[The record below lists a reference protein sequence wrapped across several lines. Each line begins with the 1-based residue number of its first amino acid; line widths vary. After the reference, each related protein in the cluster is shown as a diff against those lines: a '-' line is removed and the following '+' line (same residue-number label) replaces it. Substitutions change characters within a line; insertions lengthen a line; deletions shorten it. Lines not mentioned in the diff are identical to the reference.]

1 MTTHFLA
8 WCRIFNK
15 NNAIKFVS
23 DLRQVGGFRRVI
35 RFSPPIKLTATTPA
49 RYNWNIASNEVFL
62 YTSCDQTEMKGVCC
76 TADETAHLHR
86 QKKIGFTRIQ
96 WWKQKEKKKE
106 QTCYIKYEG
115 KYFSAERLLICR
127 KNKIANEMSLVLI
140 WIIQL
145 YVELTQL
152 PMKKM

>member
-1 MTTHFLA
+1 MRSRSLRPQPFCNKL
-8 WCRIFNK
+8 RINWQDWD
-15 NNAIKFVS
+15 VS
-23 DLRQVGGFRRVI
+23 AV
-35 RFSPPIKLTATTPA
+35 LT
-49 RYNWNIASNEVFL
+49 SNEVFL

-145 YVELTQL
+145 YVYNVILAYIDRGR
-152 PMKKM
+152 